1 MIDVIIPAYN
11 AHKTIKK
18 TLYSIASQVNSDD
31 INVYIVNDCSKKDY
45 SDEIEFFSKFL
56 KIKELKLNKNSGPGV
71 ARQFGIDNSMN
82 EYIVFIDSDD
92 VFANSY
98 SIKRLYEEIK
108 NNDYDEVISSFYSQK
123 NNLELEEV
131 VGDTTWLHGKIY
143 RRSFLEKNNIRFN
156 SSYANEDNGFNLLI
170 KLHNAKI
177 GTIYDFTYI
186 WSYNENSITRKNNF
200 EYNYKGIQGYI
211 YNMSWAFENALEKGL
226 VTQKFVDALYDTLVA
241 VYYYY
246 LEFINEKNVNNILK
260 ESKKLVDLYNKYPK
274 VDTMD
279 KNFVLCDEFI
289 FMSKTFESI
298 DLLNN
303 NISFNRFLELV
314 TNI

>member
-143 RRSFLEKNNIRFN
+143 DRDFINKNDVHFN
-156 SSYANEDNGFNLLI
+156 ETRANEDNGFNRLL
-170 KLHNAKI
+170 
-177 GTIYDFTYI
+177 F
-186 WSYNENSITRKNNF
+186 
-200 EYNYKGIQGYI
+200 
-211 YNMSWAFENALEKGL
+211 
-226 VTQKFVDALYDTLVA
+226 
-241 VYYYY
+241 
-246 LEFINEKNVNNILK
+246 
-260 ESKKLVDLYNKYPK
+260 
-274 VDTMD
+274 
-279 KNFVLCDEFI
+279 
-289 FMSKTFESI
+289 
-298 DLLNN
+298 LLSNN
-303 NISFNRFLELV
+303 NI
-314 TNI
+314 